1 MADAKLNVLI
11 ATPER
16 VLYEG
21 EAESVILPGENGV
34 FEILPYHK
42 NLLSRLLGG
51 KIFVNGQPLLIRRGV
66 AKVGDNNVTVIIEE
80 PLA

>member
-1 MADAKLNVLI
+1 MADIKLNVLI

-21 EAESVILPGENGV
+21 EADSVILPGETGV

-51 KIFVNGQPLLIRRGV
+51 KLFVNGHPMAIRRGV
-66 AKVGDNNVTVIIEE
+66 AKVGNNNVTVIVEE
-80 PLA
+80 ALT